1 MKRRNLILGLG
12 SISLAGASVFGS
24 GAFSSVQADR
34 DVTVNVAG
42 DGAALLALE
51 PAEGPN
57 GDYASIEDGTLALN
71 FDGSADGVDGQGF
84 NAEATTRVD
93 EVFTITNQGTQK
105 VGVYIEEFETIDNVD
120 IAFLAQN
127 GAETSLVGADA
138 AVGLPVGESI
148 PVGLVADVGDVAPTE
163 GDGVINGDAVT
174 IVATV
179 AEDEAPEIAET
190 FQAFDPTDD
199 ELFEFAFEVDEEV
212 SDVDQIDLSFG
223 EDVGPTTSEDLTLR
237 DGSDSI
243 RRRNGRQYKGD
254 PAEVV
259 LRGTKTLGDE
269 GKEEVV
275 IDTVPADLGGGDEPE
290 PEEAVLLDDDGE
302 ELATVY
308 TFTDKAFVE
317 SQRLVVDKLDFSDLE
332 DGDIDLDEIEITY
345 PEGTDLDG
353 ADNGDFNVAQESNG
367 SDDREPLRANNQSFD
382 DNEAVLDISG
392 TGFQN
397 EFGGG
402 TIEIV
407 LNTAVVDSIESGE
420 VSLTLK
426 DREEGVVREFTG
438 SFTN

>member
-12 SISLAGASVFGS
+12 SVSLAGASVFGS
-24 GAFSSVQADR
+24 GAFSSVQAER

-42 DGAALLALE
+42 DEAALLALE

-71 FDGSADGVDGQGF
+71 FDGSAEDVDGQGF

-120 IAFLAQN
+120 IAFIAQN

-163 GDGVINGDAVT
+163 GDGVIDDDAIT

-199 ELFEFAFEVDEEV
+199 ELFEFALELDEEV

-223 EDVGPTTSEDLTLR
+223 EDVEPTTSEDLTLR
-237 DGSDSI
+237 DGSGSI
-243 RRRNGRQYKGD
+243 RRRNGRQYDGD

-259 LRGTKTLGDE
+259 LHGTRTLGNE
-269 GKEEVV
+269 EREEVV

-290 PEEAVLLDDDGE
+290 PEEAVLLADDGE
-302 ELATVY
+302 ELATVD
-308 TFTDKAFVE
+308 TFVDNAFVE
-317 SQRLVVDKLDFSDLE
+317 SQRFVVDNLDFSDLE
-332 DGDIDLDEIEITY
+332 DGEIDLDEIEITY
-345 PEGTDLDG
+345 PENTDLDG
-353 ADNGDFNVAQESNG
+353 ADNGDFSVAQESNG
-367 SDDREPLRANNQSFD
+367 MDDREPLRVNNDSFGG
-382 DNEAVLDISG
+382 NEAVLDISG
-392 TGFQN
+392 SGFQN
-397 EFGGG
+397 EFDGG

-407 LNTAVVDSIESGE
+407 LNTAVVDAIESGE
-420 VSLTLK
+420 VSLTLR
-426 DREEGVVREFTG
+426 DTEEGVVREFTG
-438 SFTN
+438 SFIN